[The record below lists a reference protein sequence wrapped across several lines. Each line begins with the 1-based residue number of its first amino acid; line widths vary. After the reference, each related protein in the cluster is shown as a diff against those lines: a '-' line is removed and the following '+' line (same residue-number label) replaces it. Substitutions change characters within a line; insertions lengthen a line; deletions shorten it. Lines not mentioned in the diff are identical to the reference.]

1 MSRALFAIPVLVLCS
16 ACQLADPPLEP
27 TAPRFSTDLTA
38 SGYEAIDLG
47 TLGGDT
53 SAATAINDK
62 GQVVGWSLTADGTA
76 HGFLWDEG
84 VIQDI
89 GPVRFA
95 GTQLAINKRGQVAGV
110 FSSDFWPDSPSQ
122 LFVWQDG
129 VRRNIRPR
137 RDAAGV
143 RVIGVS
149 KDGDVLAQVRY
160 DDFDAHAILFPSSG
174 GEQDL
179 GGLST
184 LHWTF
189 PNAWNRHGTVVGTSF
204 AREEVDDYVRHA
216 FVWDN
221 GVMTDLGVLGIWAP
235 GCEVERACA
244 DAEAIAIN
252 DEGVVVGWS
261 DDSSRLRRAVVWA
274 NGEVRDLGVYPGER
288 TGAVAINEARQ
299 IAGHHGPP
307 YGITRGFRWESGAAQ
322 DLGTLGGMQ
331 TSVSAMNDDGDIV
344 GSSLTASGERHAF
357 VWHNGQMY
365 DLGLGPQGG
374 DYSQALAINERGEI
388 IGVSGSVQRPYGNLR
403 VHRAILWRPMQDGST
418 VVQAAAQANR
428 TQ

>member
-1 MSRALFAIPVLVLCS
+1 
-16 ACQLADPPLEP
+16 
-27 TAPRFSTDLTA
+27 
-38 SGYEAIDLG
+38 
-47 TLGGDT
+47 
-53 SAATAINDK
+53 
-62 GQVVGWSLTADGTA
+62 
-76 HGFLWDEG
+76 
-84 VIQDI
+84 
-89 GPVRFA
+89 
-95 GTQLAINKRGQVAGV
+95 
-110 FSSDFWPDSPSQ
+110 
-122 LFVWQDG
+122 
-129 VRRNIRPR
+129 
-137 RDAAGV
+137 
-143 RVIGVS
+143 
-149 KDGDVLAQVRY
+149 
-160 DDFDAHAILFPSSG
+160 
-174 GEQDL
+174 
-179 GGLST
+179 
-184 LHWTF
+184 
-189 PNAWNRHGTVVGTSF
+189 VVGTSF
-204 AREEVDDYVRHA
+204 ARPEVDDYVRHP

-274 NGEVRDLGVYPGER
+274 NGELRDLGVYPGEQ
-288 TGAVAINEARQ
+288 TGAVAINEALQ

-374 DYSQALAINERGEI
+374 DYSEALAISKRGEI
-388 IGVSGSVQRPYGNLR
+388 IGVSGRGRDRWPFGFP
-403 VHRAILWRPMQDGST
+403 HRALLWRPIQEGST